1 MTTQSLPTSTFI
13 DISTS
18 IAGGGAV
25 RLPFGRGLLMT
36 TDDTLSAGGSRKAE
50 LFSSLNAVVR
60 RFGSS
65 GDVADGAGVW
75 FSADPQPQGLWIGRW
90 ANVDVDT
97 TITSGSA
104 PTVAANAGAFQATD
118 ASFTVG
124 GQDVTGVNLSGHTTY
139 AAIAGA
145 IQTAIAALGGIFV
158 GATFEYVASP
168 SSFVLTL
175 ASSAAISPAYFGT
188 ASGGTDIST
197 ALVMAQANSPAY
209 RQGSDVET
217 AVEAVTAMVALATTG
232 PPVAIMLAPDVP
244 DTAGTPPVDTRVA
257 LGAWANA
264 GDYMFG
270 LRDTSAQ
277 ALVANDA
284 TSHLALAFDSNQGQ
298 TMAFFDNAGALPEIG
313 GLALLS
319 AQNLNNPQSIIS
331 THAKPV
337 PGVLPSNI
345 SVTQWEELKRKRANV
360 VTRVGGLQSL
370 VGGSTSRVGYW
381 ADAVWWLLWL
391 KNEAVLAN
399 WNALRG
405 SRRLTAAIL
414 TDAMTGVLEAGVRS
428 GGIAPG
434 GQVDMPMEDMEDMEG
449 TMPMAGGEVKAD
461 IIATTGNQEF
471 NGTLT
476 AGYLLW
482 VERASERTL
491 VDRQNRQ
498 GRWKAWIV
506 PSPAIHE
513 VTGDIVLTG

>member
-1 MTTQSLPTSTFI
+1 
-13 DISTS
+13 
-18 IAGGGAV
+18 
-25 RLPFGRGLLMT
+25 
-36 TDDTLSAGGSRKAE
+36 
-50 LFSSLNAVVR
+50 
-60 RFGSS
+60 
-65 GDVADGAGVW
+65 
-75 FSADPQPQGLWIGRW
+75 
-90 ANVDVDT
+90 
-97 TITSGSA
+97 
-104 PTVAANAGAFQATD
+104 
-118 ASFTVG
+118 
-124 GQDVTGVNLSGHTTY
+124 
-139 AAIAGA
+139 
-145 IQTAIAALGGIFV
+145 
-158 GATFEYVASP
+158 
-168 SSFVLTL
+168 
-175 ASSAAISPAYFGT
+175 
-188 ASGGTDIST
+188 
-197 ALVMAQANSPAY
+197 
-209 RQGSDVET
+209 
-217 AVEAVTAMVALATTG
+217 MVALATTG
-232 PPVAIMLAPDVP
+232 PPVALMLAPDVP
-244 DTAGTPPVDTRVA
+244 DTAGTPPVDTRVT

-414 TDAMTGVLEAGVRS
+414 TGRHDRRIGS
-428 GGIAPG
+428 GRYAAVGS
-434 GQVDMPMEDMEDMEG
+434 
-449 TMPMAGGEVKAD
+449 
-461 IIATTGNQEF
+461 
-471 NGTLT
+471 
-476 AGYLLW
+476 
-482 VERASERTL
+482 R
-491 VDRQNRQ
+491 
-498 GRWKAWIV
+498 
-506 PSPAIHE
+506 PAAR
-513 VTGDIVLTG
+513 